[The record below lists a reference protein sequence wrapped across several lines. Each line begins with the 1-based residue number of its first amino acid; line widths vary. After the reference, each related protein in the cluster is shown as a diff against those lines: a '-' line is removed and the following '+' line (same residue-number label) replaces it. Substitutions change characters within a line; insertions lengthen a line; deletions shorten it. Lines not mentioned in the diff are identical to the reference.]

1 MVVLAGRISILA
13 ALQTLLLAIA
23 WLPLAASALAADEYA
38 IKAAYLYNFAKFVE
52 WPPSAFTG
60 DDAPLHICIIN
71 DNPFGDALASLRG
84 KTVGSHAVSVQA
96 LPSHSDGSGCH
107 IVFISR
113 SQEPRLRNLLAT
125 FSKRPALTVSDIE
138 DFAQRGGIIGLIE
151 VEQRIQFA
159 INLAAMRRAG
169 LKLSS
174 QLLKLAIIVDEG
186 NKEP

>member
-1 MVVLAGRISILA
+1 MITQA
-13 ALQTLLLAIA
+13 ALQILLLAIA

-38 IKAAYLYNFAKFVE
+38 IKAAYLYNFAKFIE
-52 WPPSAFTG
+52 WPPNSFTK
-60 DDAPLHICIIN
+60 DDAPLNICIIG
-71 DNPFGDALASLRG
+71 DHSFDDALARLRG
-84 KTVGSHAVSVQA
+84 KAVGSHPVFVQEFPA
-96 LPSHSDGSGCH
+96 GSDAPGCH